1 MASAPMLPFVAMR
14 NVPPKA
20 NTRPNSSRGFGQ
32 RRTRTHT
39 MSMMTTRPRRSRTV
53 PVPAFV

>member
-1 MASAPMLPFVAMR
+1 MLPFVAMR